1 MKRKILKILIILFVS
16 FYVLITVFPVYIVL
30 VMGSWKNDDLM
41 RTVPYWFSDYF
52 IQNLKNV
59 LASNYFRSY
68 GNSIIVSAA
77 AVFGSAF
84 VTTLLGYA
92 LAKYKF
98 RGRNFLNKFVIA
110 TMMLPQ
116 QITVIG
122 YVIEMRSLHMNNSLL
137 PIIVCWL
144 ANPFAAF
151 FMIQFMKESV
161 PAEVLE
167 SARIDGAGE
176 VKVLM
181 KIVIPFI
188 KPALATV
195 GILVFL
201 WSWNNYMLPL
211 VTINKDNLMTI
222 PLFVNNLG
230 SEYRDD
236 VGARMCAISLA
247 IIPIIIMFS
256 IFSKTFIKGISA
268 GAIKG

>member
-1 MKRKILKILIILFVS
+1 MKLKILKYFLFIVIS
-16 FYVLITVFPVYIVL
+16 IYVLITVFPVFVVI
-30 VMGSWKNDDLM
+30 VMGTWKNDNLM

-52 IQNLKNV
+52 MQNLKNV

-68 GNSIIVSAA
+68 GNSLLVSAA
-77 AVFGSAF
+77 SVFFSAF
-84 VTTLLGYA
+84 VSTLLGYA
-92 LAKYKF
+92 IAKYEFK
-98 RGRNFLNKFVIA
+98 GRKSLNKFVIA

-122 YVIEMRSLHMNNSLL
+122 YVMEMRFLHMNNSLL
-137 PIIVCWL
+137 PIIVCWF

-151 FMIQFMKESV
+151 FMLQFMKESV
-161 PAEVLE
+161 PTEVLE

-176 VKVLM
+176 VKVLS

-188 KPALATV
+188 KPGLATV
-195 GILVFL
+195 GILIFL

-211 VTINKDNLMTI
+211 VTINKTSLMTI

-236 VGARMCAISLA
+236 IGARMCAISLA
-247 IIPIIIMFS
+247 IVPIII
-256 IFSKTFIKGISA
+256 IFSVFSKSFIKGISA
-268 GAIKG
+268 GAVKG